1 MLTRVKREAGLC
13 RSLSKR
19 RRRLLFFAH
28 GAKIPLSSIKG
39 SPNVGSI
46 LLLLRLDKLQ
56 ISLFSPSLLR
66 RHRGGGWNWKKKGK
80 RVNGGG
86 SIQFSRTLPP
96 SSSFA
101 PLFLPLLEMRQS
113 TEIHKYRLLY
123 NIHHSV
129 KHSLISKLFSTLIY
143 KCKGV

>member
-1 MLTRVKREAGLC
+1 MELEEEGE
-13 RSLSKR
+13 
-19 RRRLLFFAH
+19 
-28 GAKIPLSSIKG
+28 
-39 SPNVGSI
+39 
-46 LLLLRLDKLQ
+46 
-56 ISLFSPSLLR
+56 
-66 RHRGGGWNWKKKGK
+66 KGK
-80 RVNGGG
+80 WGG

-123 NIHHSV
+123 NIYHSV
-129 KHSLISKLFSTLIY
+129 KSSLISKLFSTLIY

>member
-56 ISLFSPSLLR
+56 ISLFSPSYAGTEE
-66 RHRGGGWNWKKKGK
+66 GGGTGRRRGKG
-80 RVNGGG
+80 
-86 SIQFSRTLPP
+86 
-96 SSSFA
+96 
-101 PLFLPLLEMRQS
+101 
-113 TEIHKYRLLY
+113 
-123 NIHHSV
+123 
-129 KHSLISKLFSTLIY
+129 
-143 KCKGV
+143 